1 MMGAGEAAAN
11 VRPHNVTLTAEV
23 WEHLVK
29 HHGKRG
35 VAAALENAYRAQHG
49 LPPRPAVAERGRFAP
64 GENAHTRRATR
75 PRLSPR

>member
-35 VAAALENAYRAQHG
+35 VAAALENAYRAQHSM
-49 LPPRPAVAERGRFAP
+49 LPRPAVAERGRFAP
-64 GENAHTRRATR
+64 GENAHTRRKKGT
-75 PRLSPR
+75 P